1 MNDLKSFIRRR
12 GITNDEDV
20 KLLTSYFSNKAK
32 SQYLTITNN
41 NGRADIIAIARR
53 LINNEDLD
61 TILRLLKRK

>member
-61 TILRLLKRK
+61 TILRLIKRK